1 MKRSIK
7 TKLSLGVGLQFLFI
21 VVSALVGVVFV
32 NMLTVD
38 TRNILSENY
47 NTLQYTH
54 AIAVAIDDQAHPELA
69 VRYFHENL
77 EKQRK
82 NVTEI
87 GEQAL
92 TDQLAQDFT
101 AFEANPHDQAVQLR
115 IRNNLNAITKINM
128 DAIAHKS
135 EIALGTAK
143 SANIVI
149 GTVGTASFVFAFIL
163 LLNLPNIIADP
174 IKEFVASTKE
184 IAKKNY
190 AWRINEL
197 RKDEFGELAKSF
209 NAMAKEL
216 QAFES
221 SNVAQMMFEKKRME
235 TLINQMHN
243 PVIGLNQLRII
254 LFANTAAL
262 RILNMQADDL
272 IGKPADEVAQ
282 GHDLLRAL
290 IAPLDA
296 SNGKQPPL
304 KIQADEKESYFE
316 KEIVQVTVHSVDNT
330 KEKYIGDVI
339 ILQNITP
346 YKELDAAKNNFIATV
361 SHEFKTPISSIKM
374 SLQLLQNAQ
383 IGSLNEEQTSLVAGI
398 KDDADRLLKITSELL
413 DLTQVESGQI
423 HLNVHPVEIQEIVQ
437 YALNA
442 TRVQIEQK
450 HIRLEM
456 ALPARL
462 PQVLADS
469 EKTAWV
475 LTNLI
480 SNAIRYSYAHASVF
494 LQAEATENR
503 IKISVKDTGQGIALQ
518 YQPRV
523 FERYFR
529 VPDTLQEGSGL
540 GLAISKEFIEAQ
552 GGRIGM
558 DSALGEGSTFWIE
571 LVRA

>member
-101 AFEANPHDQAVQLR
+101 AFEANPHDQAVLLR

-128 DAIAHKS
+128 DAIALKS

-282 GHDLLRAL
+282 GHELLHAL
-290 IAPLDA
+290 MAPLDA
-296 SNGKQPPL
+296 ANGKQSPL
-304 KIQADEKESYFE
+304 KIQAGEKESYFE

-480 SNAIRYSYAHASVF
+480 SNAIRYSHAHASVF
-494 LQAEATENR
+494 LLAEATENR

-552 GGRIGM
+552 GGRIGL